1 MCLYTRV
8 LILHYHLLPLYGPL
22 YHPQPLPLHSILV
35 YMVHIIICGHYI
47 ILFLKSVNVFPI
59 FLQMALWRPSDN
71 TVYLPPPSVARV
83 VNTDDYVTRTSIFYH
98 AGSSRLLTVGNPY
111 FRVPAGGGNKQDIPK
126 VSAYQYRVFRVQLPD
141 PNKFGLPDN
150 SIYNPETQRLVWA
163 CAGVEI
169 GRGQPLGVGL
179 SGHPFYN
186 KLDDTESS
194 HAATSNVS
202 EDVRDNVSVDYKQ
215 TQLCIL
221 GCAPAI
227 GEHWAKGTACKSR
240 PLSQGDCPPLELKN
254 TVLEDGDMVDTG
266 YGAMDFSTLQDT
278 KCEVPLDICQS
289 ICKYPDYLQMSADPY
304 GDSMFFCLRREQ
316 LFARHFWNRAGTMG
330 DTVPQ
335 SLYIK
340 GTGMRA
346 SPGSCVYSPS
356 PSGSI
361 VTSDSQLFNKP
372 YWLHK
377 AQGHNNG
384 ICWHNQ
390 LFVTVVDTTRSTNL
404 TICASTQSPV
414 PGQYDA
420 TKFKQYSRHV
430 EEYDL
435 QFIFQLCTITLTA
448 DVMSYIHSMNSSIL
462 EDWNF
467 GVPPPPTTS
476 LVDTYRFVQSVAITC
491 QKDAAPAENK
501 DPYDTLKFWNV
512 DLKEKFSLDLDQY
525 PLGRKFLVQAGLR
538 RKPTI
543 GPRKRSAPS
552 ATTSSKP
559 AKRVRV
565 RARK

>member
-1 MCLYTRV
+1 MAHN
-8 LILHYHLLPLYGPL
+8 IIYG
-22 YHPQPLPLHSILV
+22 HG
-35 YMVHIIICGHYI
+35 III
-47 ILFLKSVNVFPI
+47 FLKNVNVFPI
-59 FLQMALWRPSDN
+59 FLQMALWRPSDS

-83 VNTDDYVTRTSIFYH
+83 VNTDDYVSRTSIFYH

-111 FRVPAGGGNKQDIPK
+111 FRVVPNGAGNKQAVPK
-126 VSAYQYRVFRVQLPD
+126 VSAYQYRVFRVALPD
-141 PNKFGLPDN
+141 PNKFGLPD
-150 SIYNPETQRLVWA
+150 STIYNPETQRLVWA
-163 CAGVEI
+163 CVGMEI
-169 GRGQPLGVGL
+169 GRGQPLGIGL

-186 KLDDTESS
+186 KLDDTESA
-194 HAATSNVS
+194 HAATAVITQ
-202 EDVRDNVSVDYKQ
+202 DVRDNVSVDYKQ

-221 GCAPAI
+221 GCVPAI
-227 GEHWAKGTACKSR
+227 GEHWAKGTLCK
-240 PLSQGDCPPLELKN
+240 PAQLQPGDCPPLELKN
-254 TVLEDGDMVDTG
+254 TIIEDGDMVDTG

-316 LFARHFWNRAGTMG
+316 LFARHFWNRAGVMG
-330 DTVPQ
+330 DTVPTD
-335 SLYIK
+335 LYIK
-340 GTGMRA
+340 GTSANMRET
-346 SPGSCVYSPS
+346 PGSCVYSPS

-361 VTSDSQLFNKP
+361 ITSDSQLFNKP

-404 TICASTQSPV
+404 TLCASTQNPV
-414 PGQYDA
+414 PSTYDP

-448 DVMSYIHSMNSSIL
+448 EVMSYIHSMNSSIL
-462 EDWNF
+462 ENWNF

-476 LVDTYRFVQSVAITC
+476 LVDTYRFVQSVAVTC
-491 QKDAAPAENK
+491 QKDTTPPEK
-501 DPYDTLKFWNV
+501 QDPYDKLKFWTV
-512 DLKEKFSLDLDQY
+512 DLKEKFSSDLDQY

-538 RKPTI
+538 RRPTI
-543 GPRKRSAPS
+543 GPRKRPAAS
-552 ATTSSKP
+552 TSTASRP
-559 AKRVRV
+559 AKRVRI
-565 RARK
+565 RSKK